1 MINRPFTKLWEGFVE
16 PVSSGNT
23 RERHLSRTLNI
34 ILLLLLMWGIGFE
47 IQSKLSRKFLNT
59 GDIFV
64 LIMVGILALAY
75 YLNRRGQ
82 FRAATILTLGLF
94 ITSTFAFA
102 LLQHLRGS
110 NNFAVLYYLIIAI
123 LMSELF
129 FSMRGY
135 LITVTMILTGLLSI
149 SLLDSGAQTIFV
161 FLFIFCALIGFSSY
175 NRRFIER
182 EQFAMAQK
190 LAHEQSLLFMEQR
203 KSAHLGLLE
212 EVGRHVTNSLDEKEI
227 LERTLEII
235 VDKFGFAEATISLL
249 VNDNILQIA
258 AISGTQDFGY
268 QCGFQQKIGQG
279 IIGHVAETREA
290 YSTGDVSHDPYYF
303 SSAERNGS
311 AIGVP
316 MLAKENLLGVI
327 YVESVTKDEFQ
338 ADDVQTLQTLANQVA
353 TSLQKARLYAR
364 TQRHLQVMTTLQSIS
379 HAVTSSLDLDE
390 ILNNVIQLLKDS
402 FGYTYLSIY
411 LLEEGTLYLGAQ
423 LGYPDT
429 QLIYEIPINSGV
441 IGRTARNKET
451 QFIHDVSTDSDFLP
465 ASYEVKNEIAVPL
478 LKDNNVLGVLNV
490 ESKGDVPLT
499 ENDVNVLNTLAGSVA
514 VAIDNARLHA
524 EVKLMAMT
532 DVVSGL
538 ANRRAFDETIYAEIT
553 RASRYSQPISLI
565 ILDLDS
571 FKEYNDKWGHPAGDI
586 RLKEIADLL
595 RSKVRDPDMAARYG
609 GEEFAIILPN
619 TSKGGATRLAERLRD
634 SAESSAPQKN
644 GDNYPIPGYTISL
657 GVATYP
663 DDATSVEELLLMADN
678 AELMAKRL
686 GKNQVYAANSA
697 NKIQR
702 L

>member
-1 MINRPFTKLWEGFVE
+1 MMNRPFIKLWEEFVE
-16 PVSSGNT
+16 PASSGNT
-23 RERHLSRTLNI
+23 REHHLSRTLNI
-34 ILLLLLMWGIGFE
+34 ILLLLLLWGIGFE
-47 IQSKLSRKFLNT
+47 IQAKLSRKFLNT
-59 GDIFV
+59 GDLFV
-64 LIMVGILALAY
+64 LIMVGVLALAY

-102 LLQHLRGS
+102 LLQYLRGS
-110 NNFAVLYYLIIAI
+110 NNFVVLYYLIVAI

-135 LITVTMILTGLLSI
+135 LITVTMIMTGLLSI

-182 EQFAMAQK
+182 EQFAMTQK
-190 LAHEQSLLFMEQR
+190 LAHEQSLLSMEQR
-203 KSAHLGLLE
+203 KSTHLGLLE
-212 EVGRHVTNSLDEKEI
+212 EVGRQVTNSLDEKEI
-227 LERTLEII
+227 LERTLEIVVEKI
-235 VDKFGFAEATISLL
+235 GFAEATISLL
-249 VNDNILQIA
+249 IHADILEVA

-268 QCGFQQKIGQG
+268 QCGFQQKTGQG

-290 YSTGDVSHDPYYF
+290 YITGDVSQDPYYF

-316 MLAKENLLGVI
+316 MLDKENLLGVI
-327 YVESVTKDEFQ
+327 YVESVTKDELQ

-364 TQRHLQVMTTLQSIS
+364 TQKHLQVMTTLQSIS

-390 ILNNVIQLLKDS
+390 ILNSVIQLLKDS

-411 LLEEGTLYLGAQ
+411 LLEEDTLYLGAQ

-429 QLIYEIPINSGV
+429 QIIYEIPINSGV
-441 IGRTARNKET
+441 IGRTARHKEI

-465 ASYEVKNEIAVPL
+465 AAYEVKNEIAVPL

-538 ANRRAFDETIYAEIT
+538 ANRRAFDETLYAEIT
-553 RASRYSQPISLI
+553 RA
-565 ILDLDS
+565 
-571 FKEYNDKWGHPAGDI
+571 
-586 RLKEIADLL
+586 
-595 RSKVRDPDMAARYG
+595 
-609 GEEFAIILPN
+609 
-619 TSKGGATRLAERLRD
+619 T
-634 SAESSAPQKN
+634 PQKAD
-644 GDNYPIPGYTISL
+644 DNYPISGYTISL

-702 L
+702 P

>member
-1 MINRPFTKLWEGFVE
+1 MINRPFTKLWEGLVE
-16 PVSSGNT
+16 PASSGNT
-23 RERHLSRTLNI
+23 REHHLSRTLNI
-34 ILLLLLMWGIGFE
+34 ILLLLLLWGIGFE
-47 IQSKLSRKFLNT
+47 VQSKLSGKFLNT
-59 GDIFV
+59 GDLIV
-64 LIMVGILALAY
+64 LIIVGILVLAY
-75 YLNRRGQ
+75 YLNRRGH

-102 LLQHLRGS
+102 VWQYLRGS
-110 NNFAVLYYLIIAI
+110 NNFAVLYYLIVAI

-135 LITVTMILTGLLSI
+135 LITVTIIMAGLLSI
-149 SLLDSGAQTIFV
+149 SLLNPGAQTIFV
-161 FLFIFCALIGFSSY
+161 FLFIFCALIGFSTY
-175 NRRFIER
+175 NRRAIEQ
-182 EQFAMAQK
+182 EQFTMAQK
-190 LAHEQSLLFMEQR
+190 LAHEQSLLSREQR

-212 EVGRHVTNSLDEKEI
+212 EVGRQVTSSLDEKEI
-227 LERTLEII
+227 LERTLEI
-235 VDKFGFAEATISLL
+235 VVEKFGFAEATISLL
-249 VNDNILQIA
+249 IRSDILEVA

-268 QCGFQQKIGQG
+268 QRGFQQKTGQG

-290 YSTGDVSHDPYYF
+290 YITGDVSQDPYYF
-303 SSAERNGS
+303 SSAERHGS

-316 MLAKENLLGVI
+316 MLDKENLLGVI
-327 YVESVTKDEFQ
+327 YVESVTKDELQ

-364 TQRHLQVMTTLQSIS
+364 TQEHLQVMTTLQSIS

-390 ILNNVIQLLKDS
+390 ILNNVIKLLKDS

-411 LLEEGTLYLGAQ
+411 VLEEDTLYMGAQ

-429 QLIYEIPINSGV
+429 QIIYEIPINSGV
-441 IGRTARNKET
+441 IGRTARHKAI

-465 ASYEVKNEIAVPL
+465 AAYEVKNEIAVPL

-490 ESKGDVPLT
+490 ESKGEVPLT

-538 ANRRAFDETIYAEIT
+538 ANRRAFDETLFAEIT

-571 FKEYNDKWGHPAGDI
+571 FKAYNDKWGHPAGDI

-595 RSKVRDPDMAARYG
+595 RSNVRDPDMAARYG
-609 GEEFAIILPN
+609 GEEFALILPN
-619 TSKGGATRLAERLRD
+619 TSKGGAIRLAERLRV
-634 SAESSAPQKN
+634 SAASSAPQQVD
-644 GDNYPIPGYTISL
+644 DNCPISGYTISL

-663 DDATSVEELLLMADN
+663 DDATSMEELLLMADN

-702 L
+702 P

>member
-1 MINRPFTKLWEGFVE
+1 MMNRPFTKLWEGFVA
-16 PVSSGNT
+16 PVSSGDT
-23 RERHLSRTLNI
+23 KERHLARTLNI
-34 ILLLLLMWGIGFE
+34 ILLLLLVWGIGFE
-47 IQSKLSRKFLNT
+47 IQSTLSRKFPSP
-59 GDIFV
+59 GDLFV

-75 YLNRRGQ
+75 ILNRRGQ

-94 ITSTFAFA
+94 IASTFAFA
-102 LLQHLRGS
+102 LVQHFTGT
-110 NNFAVLYYLIIAI
+110 NNFAVLYYLIVAI

-135 LITVTMILTGLLSI
+135 LITVTMIMVGLLGI
-149 SLLDSGAQTIFV
+149 SLLHPGAQAIFV

-182 EQFAMAQK
+182 EQFALAQK
-190 LAHEQSLLFMEQR
+190 LAHEQSLLSIEQR

-212 EVGRHVTNSLDEKEI
+212 EVGRQVTNSLDEKEI
-227 LERTLEII
+227 LERTLEIV
-235 VDKFGFAEATISLL
+235 VDKFGFAEATISMLIRA
-249 VNDNILQIA
+249 DILEVA

-279 IIGHVAETREA
+279 IIGHVAETGQA
-290 YSTGDVSHDPYYF
+290 YLAGDVSRDPYYF

-316 MLAKENLLGVI
+316 MLDKENLLGVI
-327 YVESVTKDEFQ
+327 YVESVTKDELQ

-402 FGYTYLSIY
+402 FGYSYLSIY
-411 LLEEGTLYLGAQ
+411 LLEENVLYMGAQ

-429 QLIYEIPINSGV
+429 QIIHEIPINSGV
-441 IGRTARNKET
+441 IGRTARHKEI
-451 QFIHDVSTDSDFLP
+451 QFIHDVSTDADFLP
-465 ASYEVKNEIAVPL
+465 AAYEVRNEIAVPL
-478 LKDNNVLGVLNV
+478 LKDNHVLGVLNV
-490 ESKGDVPLT
+490 ESKGDPPLT

-538 ANRRAFDETIYAEIT
+538 ANRRAFDETLYAEIT

-595 RSKVRDPDMAARYG
+595 RSNVRDPDLAARYG

-619 TSKGGATRLAERLRD
+619 TSKGGAIRLAERLRQ
-634 SAESSAPQKN
+634 SAESLSPQKN
-644 GDNYPIPGYTISL
+644 EDNYPISGYTISL

>member
-1 MINRPFTKLWEGFVE
+1 MINRSFTTFWEGLVE
-16 PVSSGNT
+16 SASSSNT
-23 RERHLSRTLNI
+23 RERHLSRILNI

-47 IQSKLSRKFLNT
+47 IQSILSRKFLNA

-64 LIMVGILALAY
+64 LIIVGILALAY
-75 YLNRRGQ
+75 LINRRGQ
-82 FRAATILTLGLF
+82 FRAATLLTIGLF
-94 ITSTFAFA
+94 ITATFAFA
-102 LLQHLRGS
+102 LWQPLKGLE
-110 NNFAVLYYLIIAI
+110 NFSILYYLIIAI
-123 LMSELF
+123 LMSEQF

-135 LITVTMILTGLLSI
+135 LVTVTIILAGLLSM
-149 SLLDSGAQTIFV
+149 SLLNAGAQTIFL
-161 FLFIFCALIGFSSY
+161 FLFIFATLIGFSSY

-182 EQFAMAQK
+182 EQIAMARK
-190 LAHEQSLLFMEQR
+190 LAHEQSLLSLEQR
-203 KSAHLGLLE
+203 KSAQLGLLE
-212 EVGRHVTNSLDEKEI
+212 EVGRQVTNSLDQKEI
-227 LERTLEII
+227 LERTLEI
-235 VDKFGFAEATISLL
+235 VVNKFGFAEATISLL
-249 VNDNILQIA
+249 RQADILEVA

-268 QCGFQQKIGQG
+268 YCGFQQRIGQG
-279 IIGHVAETREA
+279 IIGYVAETREA

-316 MLAKENLLGVI
+316 MLDKENLLGVI
-327 YVESVTKDEFQ
+327 YVESLTKDELQ

-390 ILNNVIQLLKDS
+390 ILNNVIRLLKDS
-402 FGYTYLSIY
+402 FGYSYLSIY

-429 QLIYEIPINSGV
+429 QIIYEIPIDSGV
-441 IGRTARNKET
+441 IGRTARNKEI

-490 ESKGDVPLT
+490 ESKGEVALT

-538 ANRRAFDETIYAEIT
+538 ANRRAFDETLYAEIT
-553 RASRYSQPISLI
+553 RATRYSQPISLI

-571 FKEYNDKWGHPAGDI
+571 FKEYNDKWGHPAGDV

-595 RSKVRDPDMAARYG
+595 RSNVRDPDLAARYG
-609 GEEFAIILPN
+609 GEEFALILPN
-619 TSKGGATRLAERLRD
+619 TSKGGAMRLAERLCR
-634 SAESSAPQKN
+634 SAESLAPQKN
-644 GDNYPIPGYTISL
+644 EDNDPISGYTISL

-702 L
+702 P